1 MTFVL
6 AFLAGA
12 LTCFNPCV
20 LPMLPFVLA
29 SAFGTGRVGPLALV
43 AGMTVTFAV
52 AGTAIAA
59 LGPALGIDDE
69 VVRKAGAWVMILFGA
84 VMLVPRSQLAFATA
98 AGPVAN
104 GASGLIDRLSPAG
117 AGGQVLTGALLALV
131 WTPCSGPTLAAAIG
145 LASQEGSALQAA
157 TVMIVFA
164 LGAAAV
170 LLLLAYGARS
180 LLAGR
185 RADLVRW
192 SSAAKPVFGALFL
205 LMGLLVVTGANHTI
219 EAKLVD
225 VFPEWLAAIT
235 TRF

>member
-1 MTFVL
+1 MTLVF

-29 SAFGTGRVGPLALV
+29 SAFGTGKAGPLALV
-43 AGMTVTFAV
+43 AGLTLVFAV

-59 LGPALGIDDE
+59 LGPVLGFDDE
-69 VVRKAGAWVMILFGA
+69 LIRKAGAWVMILFGA

-104 GASGLIDRLSPAG
+104 GASGLLDRLSPQG
-117 AGGQVLTGALLALV
+117 LGGQFLTGALLALV
-131 WTPCSGPTLAAAIG
+131 WTPCSGPTLAAAVG
-145 LASQEGSALQAA
+145 LAAQGGS
-157 TVMIVFA
+157 TVEAGLVMLFFA
-164 LGAAAV
+164 VGAGSV

-180 LLAGR
+180 LLASR
-185 RADLVRW
+185 KADLVRW
-192 SSAAKPVFGALFL
+192 SAAAKPLFGVLFVAIG
-205 LMGLLVVTGANHTI
+205 LMVVTGLSKSV
-219 EAKLVD
+219 EAHLVD
-225 VFPEWLAAIT
+225 AFPEWLAAIT